1 MKIPCH
7 KAILAMKLTCFLM
20 CCLLFN
26 VQAAVKAQGQT
37 VSLKLEQVSVAEAI
51 RQLKEQ
57 TQLDFFFSNKQVDVD
72 RKVSLDL
79 QDIRLDEALKML
91 LGEGYAYE
99 FLDDVVVIKPVEVK
113 NPEMGVPQ
121 EKVTVKGV
129 VRDEAGN
136 PLPGVAILLKGT
148 TLGTATDSEGKY
160 TLALPEG
167 NYTLVFSMLGMKVRE
182 EVVGNRTEINVVMQ
196 KDVAEM
202 EEVIVTGYQNI
213 KKENATGSYQV
224 IDAEDLERR
233 YSTDVISS
241 LEGMLPGLVS
251 YNTGLNDDPE
261 SNIMIRG
268 VSTFTD
274 RTKPLVVVDG
284 LPIEGSIETVNPY
297 DIESIT
303 VLKDAAAAS
312 IYGARASNGVIVVTT
327 KKAKADKVEVSVSA
341 DVTVSA
347 KQKYDNYG
355 WANAAQQIEIDEL
368 AYAGTIKDELMASY
382 LPMYQQY
389 YPQFISPIFTM
400 LMQRDAGTLSEED
413 YNAAIEE
420 LKQDNYLEE
429 WRDAVLRCQVLQQYN
444 VALRSK
450 GRLLSSN
457 VNLNFKHTNEGI
469 VRERDYTW
477 NISYRGDLEAAKW
490 LDIAFGFNM
499 NVSRA
504 KNHADELGRL
514 LSPSAWSAYHTIY
527 NEDGSKAYYMADVS
541 LDDPVFDNTALGLK
555 TMEYNLLDELERNFT
570 TTRNSN
576 LRSYIHATFKIM
588 DGLNLAAQFQY
599 EDINNKS
606 EKYLEKDSYDMRY
619 IYNLYTSGGRH
630 LCPDGGILDISN
642 TTGDHYTFRLQ
653 GNYSQLFKEKHAVE
667 AAAGVEIRETNTRTL
682 SNRLLG
688 YDEETQTSSMSQT
701 NLSDAY
707 MLSSSD
713 LGTSFSNP
721 WYTYNLV
728 SGWGT
733 SDVKHRYTSVYVTA
747 NYTYDGRYSLS
758 GSWRVDKTDLFG
770 ADPKYRG
777 RPLWSVGAS
786 WNAHNE
792 DFMQSADWLNYL
804 KVRFSYGLTGNI
816 DQSVYSYLTGRIYN
830 NSILDDTKSASVSNP
845 PNESLRW
852 KTDSYNFGVDY
863 GFFGNRLSG
872 SLDFYYKY
880 STDLLSSTDLDATTG
895 WTSLTINNGEALNQ
909 GIELA
914 VNGTILKP
922 KTRKGLGINANLNF
936 AVNKNEIKKITT
948 EVTSGI
954 GMLGWGSSTHVLQ
967 EGNPINSIYA
977 FRFAGFEKDNSDHWQ
992 LAWYRADGTTSTTGI
1007 YSQLNPE
1014 DVVFA
1019 GGMDPK
1025 FTGSFTPEITWNGLS
1040 LTAMFAYYGGHYM
1053 RANASAWQASV
1064 SFMGAGNSAT
1074 YASALDFLHNPLS
1087 GEYFPQGVANSYM
1100 NIEAQGLPF
1109 IDRCVYP
1116 ADFLKLRNIVLSYE
1130 LPEEWCRKC
1139 RMTSARLRFQMNNV
1153 ATWVKNDLG
1162 IDPEANNAWTGST
1175 LKETPKSY
1183 TISLSVNF

>member
-1 MKIPCH
+1 M
-7 KAILAMKLTCFLM
+7 MSFLWV
-20 CCLLFN
+20 CLLPGN
-26 VQAAVKAQGQT
+26 VFAQEQKVALDFVDAKVSDVFDEINRQT
-37 VSLKLEQVSVAEAI
+37 GLGFVYN
-51 RQLKEQ
+51 R
-57 TQLDFFFSNKQVDVD
+57 TQLQEINPVTLQVKNVTVD
-72 RKVSLDL
+72 AAMSRLLEGTSFEHYFEMGSIVVRRREQPAQQVEERKV
-79 QDIRLDEALKML
+79 A
-91 LGEGYAYE
+91 
-99 FLDDVVVIKPVEVK
+99 
-113 NPEMGVPQ
+113 
-121 EKVTVKGV
+121 GV
-129 VRDEAGN
+129 VKDEAGN
-136 PLPGVAILLKGT
+136 LLPGVAIILKGT
-148 TLGTATDSEGKY
+148 TVGTATDVDGKY
-160 TLALPEG
+160 ILTLPEG
-167 NYTLVFSMLGMKVRE
+167 KHTLVFSMLGMKVRE

-196 KDVAEM
+196 EDVAEM

-368 AYAGTIKDELMASY
+368 TYAGTIKDELMASY

-400 LMQRDAGTLSEED
+400 LMQRDAGTISEED
-413 YNAAIEE
+413 YNAAIEK
-420 LKQDNYLEE
+420 LKQNNYVEE

-504 KNHADELGRL
+504 KKHADELGRL

-555 TMEYNLLDELERNFT
+555 TMEYNLLDELDRNFT

-816 DQSVYSYLTGRIYN
+816 DQSVSSYLTARIYN
-830 NSILDDTKSASVSNP
+830 NSILDDTKSAAINNP
-845 PNESLRW
+845 PNDQLRW
-852 KTDSYNFGVDY
+852 EKTASYNLGVDY
-863 GFFGNRLSG
+863 GFFDNRLSG

-880 STDLLSSTDLDATTG
+880 STDLLSETDLDATSG

-948 EVTSGI
+948 EITSGI
-954 GMLGWGSSTHVLQ
+954 SVLGWGSSTHVLR

-977 FRFAGFEKDNSDHWQ
+977 FRFAGFEKDNNDYWQ

-1014 DVVFA
+1014 DAVFA

-1053 RANASAWQASV
+1053 RANASAWQPNV
-1064 SFMGAGNSAT
+1064 SFMGAGNSST
-1074 YASALDFLHNPLS
+1074 YASALDFLRNPEA
-1087 GEYFPQGVANSYM
+1087 GIYFPQGVANSYM
-1100 NIEAQGLPF
+1100 NIEGQGLPF
-1109 IDRCVYP
+1109 IDQCVYP

-1175 LKETPKSY
+1175 LNETPKSY

>member
-1 MKIPCH
+1 
-7 KAILAMKLTCFLM
+7 
-20 CCLLFN
+20 
-26 VQAAVKAQGQT
+26 
-37 VSLKLEQVSVAEAI
+37 
-51 RQLKEQ
+51 
-57 TQLDFFFSNKQVDVD
+57 
-72 RKVSLDL
+72 
-79 QDIRLDEALKML
+79 
-91 LGEGYAYE
+91 
-99 FLDDVVVIKPVEVK
+99 
-113 NPEMGVPQ
+113 MGVPQ

-816 DQSVYSYLTGRIYN
+816 DQSVSSYLTGRIYN

-852 KTDSYNFGVDY
+852 EKTDSYNFGVDY

>member
-1 MKIPCH
+1 M
-7 KAILAMKLTCFLM
+7 MSFLWVY
-20 CCLLFN
+20 LLPGN
-26 VQAAVKAQGQT
+26 VFAQEQKVALDFVDAKVSDVFDEINRQT
-37 VSLKLEQVSVAEAI
+37 GLGFVYN
-51 RQLKEQ
+51 R
-57 TQLDFFFSNKQVDVD
+57 TQLQEINPVTLQVENVTVD
-72 RKVSLDL
+72 AAMSRLLEGTSFEHYFEMGSIVVRRREQPVQQVEERKV
-79 QDIRLDEALKML
+79 A
-91 LGEGYAYE
+91 
-99 FLDDVVVIKPVEVK
+99 
-113 NPEMGVPQ
+113 
-121 EKVTVKGV
+121 GV
-129 VRDEAGN
+129 VKDEAGN
-136 PLPGVAILLKGT
+136 PLPGVAVILKGT
-148 TLGTATDSEGKY
+148 TVGTATDVDGKY
-160 TLALPEG
+160 ILTLPG
-167 NYTLVFSMLGMKVRE
+167 GKHTLVFSMLGMKVQE
-182 EVVGNRTEINVVMQ
+182 EVVGTRTEINVVMQ
-196 KDVAEM
+196 EDVAEM
-202 EEVIVTGYQNI
+202 DEVIVTGYQNI

-297 DIESIT
+297 DIQSIT

-327 KKAKADKVEVSVSA
+327 KQAKADKVEVSVSA

-355 WANAAQQIEIDEL
+355 WANAAQQIEIDEY
-368 AYAGTIKDELMASY
+368 AYKSTMADSY
-382 LPMYQQY
+382 YSTFVPLYANMY
-389 YPQFISPIFTM
+389 PEMISPIFN
-400 LMQRDAGTLSEED
+400 LLIQRDAGTLSEED
-413 YNAAIEE
+413 YNAAIER
-420 LKQDNYLEE
+420 LKQNDYVEE

-444 VALRSK
+444 VALRTK

-477 NISYRGDLEAAKW
+477 NISYRGDLKAAKW
-490 LDIAFGFNM
+490 LDVAFGFNM

-504 KNHADELGRL
+504 KNHADQLGYL
-514 LSPSAWSAYHTIY
+514 LSPTAFPAYHSIY
-527 NEDGSKAYYMADVS
+527 DEEGNRAYYMAAVS
-541 LDDPVFDNTALGLK
+541 LNNLNYLNESYGFK
-555 TMEYNLLDELERNFT
+555 SEEYNLLDELDRNFT

-588 DGLNLAAQFQY
+588 DGLDLAAQFQY

-606 EKYLEKDSYDMRY
+606 ETYLESDSYDMRH
-619 IYNLYTSGGRH
+619 IYNLYTSGGEH
-630 LCPDGGILDISN
+630 LCPDGGILTIAN

-653 GNYSQLFKEKHAVE
+653 GNYSQVFKEKHAVD

-682 SNRLLG
+682 NNRILG
-688 YDEETQTSSMSQT
+688 YEDDTQTNST
-701 NLSDAY
+701 NRVNLSESY

-713 LGTSFSNP
+713 LSMLFSP
-721 WYTYNLV
+721 WNTYNLN
-728 SGWGT
+728 SGWST
-733 SDVKHRYTSVYVTA
+733 SDVMHRYTSVYVTA
-747 NYTYDGRYSLS
+747 NYTYDNRYSIS

-770 ADPKYRG
+770 ADPEFRG

-792 DFMQSADWLNYL
+792 DFMQSADWIDFL

-816 DQSVYSYLTGRIYN
+816 DQSVSSYLTARIYN
-830 NSILDDTKSASVSNP
+830 NTVVDGTLSAAINNP
-845 PNESLRW
+845 PNEQLRW
-852 KTDSYNFGVDY
+852 EKTASYNLGVDY
-863 GFFGNRLSG
+863 SFFKRRLSG

-880 STDLLSSTDLDATTG
+880 STDLLSETDLDATSG

-914 VNGTILKP
+914 VNGVILKP
-922 KTRKGLGINANLNF
+922 KTKKGFGINANLNF

-954 GMLGWGSSTHVLQ
+954 SMLGWGSTTHVLQ
-967 EGNPINSIYA
+967 EGNPINSLYA
-977 FRFAGFEKDNSDHWQ
+977 FRFAGFEKDNNDQWQ
-992 LAWYRADGTTSTTGI
+992 LAWYRADGSTSTDRI
-1007 YSQLNPE
+1007 YSSLNPE

-1025 FTGSFTPEITWNGLS
+1025 FTGSFTPELTWKGLS

-1053 RANASAWQASV
+1053 RANASAWLPSSSMLGTGYSGGALAS
-1064 SFMGAGNSAT
+1064 SLNYWRAPEAGI
-1074 YASALDFLHNPLS
+1074 YR
-1087 GEYFPQGVANSYM
+1087 PQGLVGDLM
-1100 NIEAQGLPF
+1100 NIEGQGIPF
-1109 IDRCVYP
+1109 LDQCVFP

-1130 LPEEWCRKC
+1130 LPAEWCRKC

-1175 LKETPKSY
+1175 LNETPKSY